1 MYKPVFQDV
10 IEMLLVAG
18 SVGVSVE
25 LETDDTVR
33 TGTISLLSIATRTEV
48 FIFDIHEIGP
58 DVFRWEGILISL
70 VLRMFINVE

>member
-1 MYKPVFQDV
+1 
-10 IEMLLVAG
+10 MLLGAG

-33 TGTISLLSIATRTEV
+33 TGTISLLSTATKTEV

-58 DVFRWEGILISL
+58 DVFRWEGIIIGMKMLRFSL
-70 VLRMFINVE
+70 FSGGDWERF